1 MKLEKKVHAVNEVQR
16 LFLLNF
22 NHVLPQLKQFVG
34 QQIILKSG
42 SKSAKFKNAIS
53 FLNEEP
59 KGFGTDYAKLHL
71 TYLDISNYSVWL
83 KISCSFKNNDTSC
96 FYEDISMYIGE
107 MQNGILTSIVEQAP
121 ELQKYDAEGIRT
133 MLGLKKQV
141 ESQLSDL
148 KSKLHKFDGFYS

>member
-16 LFLLNF
+16 VFLLNF

-42 SKSAKFKNAIS
+42 SKSAKFQKAIS
-53 FLNEEP
+53 YLTEQP
-59 KGFGTDYAKLHL
+59 KGFGTEYAKLHWCM
-71 TYLDISNYSVWL
+71 LDINSHSVWL
-83 KISCSFKNNDTSC
+83 KLSCSFKNNDTSC

-107 MQNGILTSIVEQAP
+107 MKNGILTSVVEQAP
-121 ELQKYDAEGIRT
+121 ELQTYNVEGIRT
-133 MLGLKKQV
+133 MLNLKKQV

-148 KSKLHKFDGFYS
+148 KSKLYKFDGFYS